1 VFKIFV
7 LVVSL
12 VNFIF
17 ALPAQKEKES
27 LYKSLDATDKE
38 TQATLKQMVDSLYN
52 IQAYKTNYFLPLD
65 YKYTGTYQDTNGHK
79 AENLETQF
87 QFSIK
92 YDMGANIFGLDEI
105 YTIAYTQKSFW
116 QLYVDSAYF
125 RETNYNPEF
134 FVTFPTAL
142 KGDEYNLKAIKIAIA
157 HQSNGRGST
166 DERSWNYIS
175 SSFVFQYH
183 YLFTEL
189 KLWTSWKS
197 ALEKYNP
204 DLLDYLGYGSVKF
217 ILPYKKN
224 LVSFKI
230 NTKGSMKADYSY
242 PLTKREDLFLYIKA
256 FSGYGESLINYDNY
270 INKIGI
276 GFSISR

>member
-1 VFKIFV
+1 MFKVIFLV
-7 LVVSL
+7 LVLACST
-12 VNFIF
+12 F
-17 ALPAQKEKES
+17 ASPAQKEKES

-38 TQATLKQMVDSLYN
+38 TEATLKQMVNSLYN
-52 IQAYKTNYFLPLD
+52 IHAYKTNYFLPLD
-65 YKYTGTYQDTNGHK
+65 YKYTGTYKDTNGHQ
-79 AENLETQF
+79 AESTETQF
-87 QFSIK
+87 QFSLR
-92 YDMGANIFGLDEI
+92 YDIGANLFGLNEI
-105 YTIAYTQKSFW
+105 YTVAYTQKSFW

-134 FVTFPTAL
+134 FVTFPMAL
-142 KGDEYNLKAIKIAIA
+142 KDDEYGLKAMKIAIA

-166 DERSWNYIS
+166 DERSWNYVS
-175 SSFVFQYH
+175 SSFIFQYH

-204 DLLDYLGYGSVKF
+204 DLLDYLGYGSLKF
-217 ILPYKKN
+217 ILPYKKH
-224 LVSFKI
+224 LMSFKV
-230 NTKGSMKADYSY
+230 NSKGSMNADYSY
-242 PLTKREDLFLYIKA
+242 PITKRQDLFLYIKA
-256 FSGYGESLINYDNY
+256 FSGYGESLIDYDNY